1 MMPAISVCRTEA
13 RIRVGADEAP
23 PVRENSPV
31 LTIRDDPV
39 QARPVPIQRRR
50 TMEITRIAKQ
60 CVPALVAVS
69 LGFTALAGTAVAGKL
84 DSLLGDWDLNIAKSK
99 FEPSPP
105 MKKYTMKVI
114 DAGANHLLIKSDW
127 IDADGTV
134 GHVEY
139 STAFDGKPISLIDYP
154 IADTVTDTMVNTTT
168 WKSVWTKHGKVVES
182 ELETIAAD
190 GKVFREIDQG
200 RDKKGRKYRN
210 RLVFERP

>member
-1 MMPAISVCRTEA
+1 VA
-13 RIRVGADEAP
+13 
-23 PVRENSPV
+23 SPV

-39 QARPVPIQRRR
+39 QAEPVPTQLKRY
-50 TMEITRIAKQ
+50 MEITRIARQ
-60 CVPALVAVS
+60 FVSALAAAG
-69 LGFTALAGTAVAGKL
+69 LGISALAGPAAAGKL

-114 DAGANHLLIKSDW
+114 DAGADHLLIKSDW

-154 IADTVTDTMVNTTT
+154 IADTVTDTMVNATT
-168 WKSVWTKHGKVVES
+168 WKSVWTKRGRVVES

-200 RDKKGRKYRN
+200 RDEKGRKYKN